1 MYFFLP
7 NYANML
13 SNTEIK
19 WNLYDIN
26 RINFL
31 KTVYLSHL
39 WSVFYLNKKLTFS
52 LKLILIFSLLILICT
67 LFFSQFQISLDK
79 NLKESTQE
87 KLSYNTQQTLYSLD
101 KNYIDTFAKLKIQAD
116 TLSLHYDDITSNEAL
131 LYLSNQIDNH
141 FLLRM
146 AIMTSD
152 GTSYTTDGKT
162 QNNVSREYFKQA
174 LAGNNS
180 ISDVLQSSVDEKSI
194 IVFAVPIHKDNT
206 TIGVLRATYQSEYF
220 SDLLK
225 ANTFDNTSLSIIISR
240 SGNIIASTQ
249 NTQNQS
255 NWLKILENANFQDDE
270 TLSHIIDNLADN
282 KKNTIHY
289 ILNNQEYYANF
300 QPVGLNDWY
309 LFNII
314 PAETIAK
321 QHREISTNALALCI
335 KVLLLLLIVILA
347 TILYLKHS
355 FNELQKS
362 KNTLE
367 ATTNNING
375 VVIVLSCDENLT
387 IKYANDSYYSMLN
400 YTRDEIH
407 IKFKNAFYPI
417 IYPPDAIT
425 TFNSIIEQLKSTEL
439 ISCEF
444 RIRNKDGTIF
454 WILLNG
460 QCVNNQEDIQTP
472 PTINCVFID
481 ITPMKQTTQE
491 LETLTNSIPGG
502 VAKIFIGSN
511 ISILF
516 ANDGYYELIGYTRD
530 EYIALGKRALAK
542 IIHPRDIDRVLSYLR
557 ANAHKNYPIKI
568 EYRVVHKDKNISWVL
583 LHGNRVDDEIIT
595 PVFQCVFI
603 DITHSKELQRTLEL
617 ESERYRTLAELSDDI
632 LFEYNFATKSISFS
646 KKYEEVTGLN
656 PPMKNIR
663 KNFIEYQLIYDEDI
677 ETFLG
682 FYDSFKNGASS
693 GTTELRLNKRQGYSW
708 YKLQAVTI
716 FNFDKTPKLIIGK
729 IANID
734 SHKQE
739 TDHLRKLAER
749 DTLTQLYNHNT
760 TISLINQYLN
770 ECDESSYNALIIID
784 IDNFKAINDTFGH
797 LNGDIVLKMVS
808 NNLRILFRS
817 TDIIGRI
824 GGDEFVVL
832 LKNVASKEVLLKKA
846 TGICKFFHTIHLK
859 DYPNYKIS
867 GSAGIAINPDNGSN
881 YDELLYKADAALY
894 KAKRKGKDCFAL
906 YDEY

>member
-1 MYFFLP
+1 M
-7 NYANML
+7 
-13 SNTEIK
+13 S
-19 WNLYDIN
+19 
-26 RINFL
+26 
-31 KTVYLSHL
+31 
-39 WSVFYLNKKLTFS
+39 KKLAFS
-52 LKLILIFSLLILICT
+52 LKLILILTLLILICI

-101 KNYIDTFAKLKIQAD
+101 KNHSDTFAKLKIHAD
-116 TLSLHYDDITSNEAL
+116 TLSLHYNDITSKDAL
-131 LYLSNQIDNH
+131 LYLKNQMDND

-146 AIMTSD
+146 AIMIPD
-152 GTSYTTDGKT
+152 GTSYTTDGKI
-162 QNNVSREYFKQA
+162 QNNISREYFKQA
-174 LAGNNS
+174 LEGNNT
-180 ISDVLQSSVDEKSI
+180 ISDVLQSSIDGKPVI
-194 IVFAVPIHKDNT
+194 IFAVPIYKNNKI
-206 TIGVLRATYQSEYF
+206 IGVLRATYQSEYF

-225 ANTFDNTSLSIIISR
+225 ANTFDNTSVSIIINHT
-240 SGNIIASTQ
+240 GNIIASTQ
-249 NTQNQS
+249 NIKVQN
-255 NWLKILENANFQDDE
+255 NWLNVLKSATFQDDE
-270 TLSHIIDNLADN
+270 TFSHIVESLSDN

-289 ILNNQEYYANF
+289 ILDNQEYYANF
-300 QPVGLNDWY
+300 QPIGLNDWY
-309 LFNII
+309 LFNIV

-321 QHREISTNALALCI
+321 QHKEISTNALALCI
-335 KVLLLLLIVILA
+335 KVLLLVLIVILA

-355 FNELQKS
+355 FNKLQKS
-362 KNTLE
+362 KDALE

-375 VVIVLSCDENLT
+375 VVIVLSCDDNLT

-400 YTRDEIH
+400 YSRNEIYT
-407 IKFKNAFYPI
+407 KFKNAFYPM
-417 IYPPDAIT
+417 IYPPDAIA
-425 TFNSIIEQLKSTEL
+425 TFNSIMTQLKSKES

-460 QCVNNQEDIQTP
+460 QSASNKDDNQSH

-516 ANDGYYELIGYTRD
+516 ANDGYYELIGYTRN

-557 ANAHKNYPIKI
+557 ANAHKNFPIKI
-568 EYRVVHKDKNISWVL
+568 EYRVIHKDKSVSWVL

-603 DITHSKELQRTLEL
+603 DITHSKELQQTLEF

-632 LFEYNFATKSISFS
+632 LFEYDFATKSISFS

-656 PPMKNIR
+656 PPMKNIK
-663 KNFIEYQLIYDEDI
+663 KNFIEYQLIFDEDI
-677 ETFLG
+677 EAFLS

-693 GTTELRLNKRQGYSW
+693 GTTEIRLNKRQGYSW
-708 YKLQAVTI
+708 YKIQAVTI

-760 TISLINQYLN
+760 TISLINHYLN
-770 ECDESSYNALIIID
+770 ECDEKSYNALIIID
-784 IDNFKAINDTFGH
+784 IDNFKAINDTLGH
-797 LNGDIVLKMVS
+797 LNGDIVLKMIS
-808 NNLRILFRS
+808 NGLRILFRS

-846 TGICKFFHTIHLK
+846 NDICEFLHTIYLK
-859 DYPNYKIS
+859 DCSNYKIS
-867 GSAGIAINPDNGSN
+867 GSVGIAINPDNGSN